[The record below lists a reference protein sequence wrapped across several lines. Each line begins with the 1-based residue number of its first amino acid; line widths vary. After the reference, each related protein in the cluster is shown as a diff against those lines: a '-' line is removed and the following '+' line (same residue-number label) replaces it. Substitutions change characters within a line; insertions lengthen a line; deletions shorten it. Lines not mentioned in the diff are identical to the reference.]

1 MYQVTAS
8 QTEQN
13 IKLVSFVLGSV
24 GSIPFNIFQFLDFD
38 CEEKSLSLR
47 SQ

>member
-13 IKLVSFVLGSV
+13 IKLVRFVVL
-24 GSIPFNIFQFLDFD
+24 I
-38 CEEKSLSLR
+38 EKKLEWTNFSHF
-47 SQ
+47 

>member
-13 IKLVSFVLGSV
+13 IKLVRKRIKFIKSRF
-24 GSIPFNIFQFLDFD
+24 IKFCKQTPFL
-38 CEEKSLSLR
+38 
-47 SQ
+47 